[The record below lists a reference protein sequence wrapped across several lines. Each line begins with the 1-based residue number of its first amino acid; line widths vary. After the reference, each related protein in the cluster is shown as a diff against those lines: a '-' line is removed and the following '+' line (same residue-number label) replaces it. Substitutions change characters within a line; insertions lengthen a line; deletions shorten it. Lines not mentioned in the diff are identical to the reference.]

1 MNPVSKGLSPITEHQ
16 LYQTVQSIH
25 NQEPN
30 AKWAVFGGQYVSYMV
45 TATGVDLLSGVK
57 YIPPRKVMNVLD
69 PAMKRDSAYN
79 RFAHTVYASYVD
91 GRDSV
96 IIQNTFEDGYTVAMD
111 PCSPRLKQL
120 NVKYIVFDHPT
131 QPAETRC
138 MKLVSTLGSLTIYRI
153 ND

>member
-1 MNPVSKGLSPITEHQ
+1 MK
-16 LYQTVQSIH
+16 
-25 NQEPN
+25 
-30 AKWAVFGGQYVSYMV
+30 
-45 TATGVDLLSGVK
+45 
-57 YIPPRKVMNVLD
+57 VLD

-79 RFAHTVYASYVD
+79 RYAHTVYTSYVD

-120 NVKYIVFDHPT
+120 NVKYIIFDHPT
-131 QPAETRC
+131 QPAEIRC
-138 MKLVSTLGSLTIYRI
+138 MKLVSTLGSITIYRI